1 MNEVAGQAAAGFP
14 SSTYWLAVVAMS
26 LVLVAGFRLLVKEL
40 QKPIDSTKANGQTV
54 LQKALSEKLSP
65 DPGGTAPAE
74 PSFSRVAGAIGALG
88 IAAAFVGIG
97 YWVLHALFFVEAD
110 IANIDGLR
118 TYFLAGAAMFLP
130 YAFNQLASIFKS

>member
-1 MNEVAGQAAAGFP
+1 MDGAAGFP
-14 SSTYWLAVVAMS
+14 SSTYWIAVAAMS

-40 QKPIDSTKANGQTV
+40 QKPIDSNNVNGQTV
-54 LQKALSEKLSP
+54 LQQALSEKPSP
-65 DPGGTAPAE
+65 APGGGTAPTE

-97 YWVLHALFFVEAD
+97 YWILHALFFVKSD
-110 IANIDGLR
+110 LANIDGLR